1 MFTLFDKCIKE
12 GKLSVDVKSRIVGCT
27 AQMKKFD
34 FYFGISLGK
43 TFYRLSD
50 NLSKALQS
58 KNMSAMS
65 SRKMAELTISTV
77 ESMKSGEKVQMFY
90 DTALKKAKQHDYDG
104 EPALPRKRKN
114 LNYSTI
120 EHSIG
125 YEEHGDPYY
134 PSPGVERYR

>member
-1 MFTLFDKCIKE
+1 MFDKCIKK

-43 TFYRLSD
+43 TFCRLSD

-90 DTALKKAKQHDYDG
+90 DTTLKKAKQHDYNG
-104 EPALPRKRKN
+104 EPTLPRKRKN
-114 LNYSTI
+114 PNYSTI